1 MTKLSGAVVA
11 ITGAGGGIGRGLA
24 RAMARRGANLALC
37 DLNEGALVETISL
50 IPTSAVVGRAFALSD
65 ADAMASFFD
74 AAERE
79 LGAIEV
85 LVNNAGV
92 GYNGVAAWEA
102 PLNDWMWVFEV
113 NVLGAVQTCRIM
125 APKMA
130 ARGAGHIVNVASI
143 SGLVIPDGV
152 KHGIYGASKH
162 ALVGFTEALRQD
174 LAGAGVRVTL
184 VCPSGV
190 RSELPRSGRN
200 RPEKYG
206 GPFERAPSPA
216 LAAMLDRAMPG
227 DEFGELLASAI
238 EGDEQIVV
246 TGIEERAEV
255 EAWHERIMRAFDRL
269 EARGVGADGIL

>member
-1 MTKLSGAVVA
+1 MTNLSGAVVA

-24 RAMARRGANLALC
+24 CAMARRGARLALC
-37 DLNEGALVETISL
+37 DLNEGALAETIRS
-50 IPTSAVVGRAFALSD
+50 ITTSTIVGRAFSLSD
-65 ADAMASFFD
+65 ADAMVSFFD
-74 AAERE
+74 AAEQE

-102 PLNDWMWVFEV
+102 PLNDWIWVFEV
-113 NVLGAVQTCRIM
+113 NVLGAVQTCRIVV
-125 APKMA
+125 PKMA

-143 SGLVIPDGV
+143 SGLVIPEGV

-190 RSELPRSGRN
+190 KSELPRSGRN

-206 GPFERAPSPA
+206 GPFERPPSPA
-216 LAAMLDRAMPG
+216 LAAMLERAMSG
-227 DEFGELLASAI
+227 DDFGELLVSAI
-238 EGDEQIVV
+238 ERDEEIVV
-246 TGIEERAEV
+246 TGIEDRAEL
-255 EAWHERIMRAFDRL
+255 EAWHKRIMQAFDNLGTRS
-269 EARGVGADGIL
+269 AGA